1 MDYIIL
7 DMEWNAPESRSF
19 KVRDL
24 PAEIIQIGAV
34 KLDDKGQTVGK
45 FTECVAPAYYR
56 KLHRTVAKLT
66 GLKYSQLLECDYFW
80 QVIDRFKEWCG
91 SDCVIMTWGSSDLG
105 VMKSNLKKHKM
116 DDKWLPKWYNLQY
129 IYNKQITGDFNV
141 CSLSSAMAHFGIE
154 EQDPVHDAGNDAS
167 YTALV
172 CKHLDLKKGIENY
185 TELKRVKTCIRG
197 DYFGAYKDA
206 QQGFE
211 SKRVNTLLCPAC
223 KKRHHFTIEDW
234 IPQKRTKRLARLS
247 CTCGNTFYI
256 SGDPETNLRGKTLI
270 HRCIFKYSEYMEW
283 YYNECVKRT
292 KENQNGKPKKGTV

>member
-1 MDYIIL
+1 MNYIIL
-7 DMEWNAPESRSF
+7 DMEWNSPESRSF

-34 KLDDKGQTVGK
+34 KLNENGEKLGS

-66 GLKYSQLLECDYFW
+66 GLKYKELQECDYFW

-91 SDCVIMTWGSSDLG
+91 SDCAFFTWGGSDLG
-105 VMKSNLKKHKM
+105 VLKCNLKKHKM
-116 DDKWLPKWYNLQY
+116 DDKWIPKWYNLQY

-154 EQDPVHDAGNDAS
+154 ETDPVHDAGNDAR

-172 CKHLDLKKGIENY
+172 CEHLDLKKGIENY
-185 TELKRVKTCIRG
+185 TELKRVKICIRA
-197 DYFGAYKDA
+197 DYFGAYRDP

-211 SKRVNTLLCPAC
+211 SRRVNTLLCPAC
-223 KKRHHFTIEDW
+223 KKKHHIALEDW
-234 IPQKRTKRLARLS
+234 IPQKRTKRIAKLS
-247 CTCGNTFYI
+247 CDCGNTYYI

-270 HRCIFKYSEYMEW
+270 HRCIIKYSEYMEW
-283 YYNECVKRT
+283 YYNECIKRL
-292 KENQNGKPKKGTV
+292 ENKNNR